1 MRQFAP
7 LDRGSAGGVVYNQR
21 VRIPG
26 ALAAGLAV
34 LGGLGAGV
42 PAARAESEQALS
54 VGLGWATFSTVGEA
68 MGKQEPPALSP
79 TIGGSVAVSYERHV
93 GTDFAL
99 RAELVGGL
107 FYGGADVKE
116 GAPVPSQT
124 SNALLADAG
133 AALRFDVL
141 KYVPYAFVG
150 LGAVT
155 TGGGPLD
162 RGTDLVLVIGGG
174 LDWLQSRARSYGLE
188 ARLASFGGD
197 VTVVTVGI
205 RGTARWGYF

>member
-7 LDRGSAGGVVYNQR
+7 LDRGSAGGVVYNRR
-21 VRIPG
+21 VRRAAVLVALG
-26 ALAAGLAV
+26 LGLAAG
-34 LGGLGAGV
+34 G
-42 PAARAESEQALS
+42 PARAESEQAVS
-54 VGLGWATFSTVGEA
+54 IGLGWATFSTLGEA
-68 MGKQEPPALSP
+68 MDNMEPPSLSP
-79 TIGGSVAVSYERHV
+79 TIGGSLGVSYERHI

-107 FYGGADVKE
+107 FYGGGDEKKMQ
-116 GAPVPSQT
+116 SQT

-150 LGAVT
+150 IGAVT

-162 RGTDLVLVIGGG
+162 RGTDLVLVVGGG

-188 ARLASFGGD
+188 VRLASFGGD
-197 VTVVTVGI
+197 VTVVTVGL
-205 RGTARWGYF
+205 RGTTRWGYF

>member
-1 MRQFAP
+1 V
-7 LDRGSAGGVVYNQR
+7 LSAL
-21 VRIPG
+21 G
-26 ALAAGLAV
+26 ALGMVSA
-34 LGGLGAGV
+34 
-42 PAARAESEQALS
+42 PAARAESEQAVS

-68 MGKQEPPALSP
+68 MDDMEPPALSP
-79 TIGGSVAVSYERHV
+79 TIGGNLAVSYERMI
-93 GTDFAL
+93 GTDVAL

-107 FYGGADVKE
+107 FYGGTQEKQMQ
-116 GAPVPSQT
+116 SQT

-150 LGAVT
+150 IGAVT
-155 TGGGPLD
+155 SGGGPIE
-162 RGTDLVLVIGGG
+162 RGTDLVLVVGGG

-197 VTVVTVGI
+197 VTVVTVGL
-205 RGTARWGYF
+205 RGTVRWGYF

>member
-1 MRQFAP
+1 MKLAAALAALP
-7 LDRGSAGGVVYNQR
+7 TVAIGAGSAG
-21 VRIPG
+21 
-26 ALAAGLAV
+26 
-34 LGGLGAGV
+34 
-42 PAARAESEQALS
+42 AESEQAIS
-54 VGLGWATFSTVGEA
+54 VGVGWATFSALGEA
-68 MGKQEPPALSP
+68 MDRMEPPSLSP
-79 TIGGSVAVSYERHV
+79 TIGGSLSVSYERHI

-107 FYGGADVKE
+107 FYGGGGGDDE
-116 GAPVPSQT
+116 GDGDGAPPRV

-133 AALRFDVL
+133 VALRFDVL
-141 KYVPYAFVG
+141 QYVPYAFAG

-174 LDWLQSRARSYGLE
+174 LDWLRSRARSYGLE

-197 VTVVTVGI
+197 VTVVTIGL
-205 RGTARWGYF
+205 RGTTRWGYF

>member
-1 MRQFAP
+1 
-7 LDRGSAGGVVYNQR
+7 
-21 VRIPG
+21 
-26 ALAAGLAV
+26 
-34 LGGLGAGV
+34 
-42 PAARAESEQALS
+42 
-54 VGLGWATFSTVGEA
+54 
-68 MGKQEPPALSP
+68 MGNQEPPALSP
-79 TIGGSVAVSYERHV
+79 TIGGSLAVSYERHV

-107 FYGGADVKE
+107 FYGGADEQDGKD
-116 GAPVPSQT
+116 GKDGKDGQPAPSQT
-124 SNALLADAG
+124 SNALLADVG

-174 LDWLQSRARSYGLE
+174 IDWLQSRARSYGLE

-197 VTVVTVGI
+197 VTVVTVGV

>member
-1 MRQFAP
+1 
-7 LDRGSAGGVVYNQR
+7 LDRGSAGQVAYNLL
-21 VRIPG
+21 VRR
-26 ALAAGLAV
+26 AAV
-34 LGGLGAGV
+34 LVTLGTGLGLGAGT
-42 PAARAESEQALS
+42 ARAESEQAIS
-54 VGLGWATFSTVGEA
+54 VGLGWATFSAPGEA
-68 MGKQEPPALSP
+68 MDGREPPSLSP
-79 TIGGSVAVSYERHV
+79 TIGGSLGVSYERHI

-107 FYGGADVKE
+107 FHGGGDEKKEKE
-116 GAPVPSQT
+116 GESQA
-124 SNALLADAG
+124 SNVLLADVG

-150 LGAVT
+150 VGAMT

-162 RGTDLVLVIGGG
+162 RGTDLVLIVGGG

-188 ARLASFGGD
+188 ARIASFGGD
-197 VTVVTVGI
+197 VTVVTIGL

>member
-1 MRQFAP
+1 
-7 LDRGSAGGVVYNQR
+7 
-21 VRIPG
+21 VRLAA
-26 ALAAGLAV
+26 ALAAGFVAI
-34 LGGLGAGV
+34 GGLGAGV
-42 PAARAESEQALS
+42 PAARAESEQAIS

-68 MGKQEPPALSP
+68 MANQEPPTLSP
-79 TIGGSVAVSYERHV
+79 TVGGSLAVSYERHV

-107 FYGGADVKE
+107 FYGGADEKKMQ
-116 GAPVPSQT
+116 SQT
-124 SNALLADAG
+124 SNALLADVG

-155 TGGGPLD
+155 AGGGPLD
-162 RGTDLVLVIGGG
+162 RGTEPVLVIGGG

-197 VTVVTVGI
+197 VTVVTVGL

>member
-7 LDRGSAGGVVYNQR
+7 LDRGSAGGVVYNRR
-21 VRIPG
+21 VRLAA
-26 ALAAGLAV
+26 ALAAGSATI
-34 LGGLGAGV
+34 GGLGAGAPV
-42 PAARAESEQALS
+42 ARAESEQAIS
-54 VGLGWATFSTVGEA
+54 VGLGWATFSTFGEA
-68 MGKQEPPALSP
+68 MANQEPPALAP
-79 TIGGSVAVSYERHV
+79 TIGGSLAVSYERHV

-107 FYGGADVKE
+107 FYGGGDEKKMQ
-116 GAPVPSQT
+116 SQT
-124 SNALLADAG
+124 SNALLADVG

-162 RGTDLVLVIGGG
+162 RGTDPVLVIGGG

-197 VTVVTVGI
+197 VTVVTVGL

>member
-1 MRQFAP
+1 VRLAAA
-7 LDRGSAGGVVYNQR
+7 LVAGSAT
-21 VRIPG
+21 I
-26 ALAAGLAV
+26 
-34 LGGLGAGV
+34 GGLGTGA
-42 PAARAESEQALS
+42 PDARAESEQAIS

-68 MGKQEPPALSP
+68 MEGQEPPALAP
-79 TIGGSVAVSYERHV
+79 TIGGSLAVSYERHV

-107 FYGGADVKE
+107 FYGGGDEKKME
-116 GAPVPSQT
+116 PQT
-124 SNALLADAG
+124 SNALLADVG

-162 RGTDLVLVIGGG
+162 RGIDPVLVIGGG

-197 VTVVTVGI
+197 VTVVTVGL